1 MSIVLPLFCL
11 SHCIIHRKQKQGS
24 SKLFLF
30 LTLCLLFF
38 IVTHSPNYRHHFRI
52 LLSCSSHQPH
62 FLYPLMHCLYA
73 KCPSLLCSSLSRAFF
88 SWTCNCD
95 PKLYPWTF
103 QVCSLH
109 LFVLNSVKRCLFCL
123 LQLLQLLSFLGFG
136 SSLIFAGSWLKIHEW
151 TTY

>member
-1 MSIVLPLFCL
+1 MSIILPLLCL

-24 SKLFLF
+24 SSKLFLF

-38 IVTHSPNYRHHFRI
+38 IFTHSPNYRLHFRI

-62 FLYPLMHCLYA
+62 FFLYPLMQCLYA
-73 KCPSLLCSSLSRAFF
+73 ICPSLLCFSLSRAFF

-95 PKLYPWTF
+95 PKLYLWTF
-103 QVCSLH
+103 QVRSLH
-109 LFVLNSVKRCLFCL
+109 LFVLNNVKLCLFC
-123 LQLLQLLSFLGFG
+123 LLQLLSFLGFG

-151 TTY
+151 TTF